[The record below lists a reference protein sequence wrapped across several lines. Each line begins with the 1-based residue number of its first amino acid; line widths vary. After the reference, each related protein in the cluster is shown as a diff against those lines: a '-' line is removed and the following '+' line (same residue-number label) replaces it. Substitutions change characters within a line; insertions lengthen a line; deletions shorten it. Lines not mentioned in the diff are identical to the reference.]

1 MSNSLHDTLPF
12 CPHCRTYHSTT
23 DLCANTQPPAKEI
36 PIQKQQLDNKLVNA
50 APMTRRQY
58 LEKMQWPHD
67 PNNDDL
73 DAHGYYLE
81 SIAHGLDNKPLIQT
95 WLPAQQFG
103 ELYHRVQNMTFELAF
118 QCARKGERIRRAIW
132 SVVNGHVYVAELEDG
147 SKAFRRR
154 GALDLMFTWEPS
166 TNDLFAEDWQ
176 VVQDDVDEA
185 ATPA

>member
-1 MSNSLHDTLPF
+1 MT
-12 CPHCRTYHSTT
+12 
-23 DLCANTQPPAKEI
+23 EI

-67 PNNDDL
+67 PANNDL
-73 DAHGYYLE
+73 DERGYYME
-81 SIAHGLDNKPLIQT
+81 SIAYDPNGKPLIQT
-95 WLPAQQFG
+95 WLPEKQFG

-118 QCARKGERIRRAIW
+118 SCARKGERIRRAGWRKGI
-132 SVVNGHVYVAELEDG
+132 GYVYVANLEDG
-147 SKAFRRR
+147 SKAFRRNAD
-154 GALDLMFTWEPS
+154 GFIFTWEPS
-166 TNDLFAEDWQ
+166 APDLFAEDWQ